1 MSVDVSFSSE
11 LKTPETIAWLALVA
25 ITCAS
30 WAMGSNPGAM
40 TRNLFL
46 ESALLVVLAFFKVRL
61 IILYFMEV
69 RHGPV
74 LLRLSCEAWLITSCL
89 GMLFFLRA

>member
-1 MSVDVSFSSE
+1 MSVDVSLSSE
-11 LKTPETIAWLALVA
+11 LKAPETIVWLALVA
-25 ITCAS
+25 ITCVS
-30 WAMGSNPGAM
+30 WAMGSNHGAM
-40 TRNLFL
+40 SRDVFL

-74 LLRLSCEAWLITSCL
+74 LLRLSCEAWLIASCL
-89 GMLFFLRA
+89 GMLFFLRP